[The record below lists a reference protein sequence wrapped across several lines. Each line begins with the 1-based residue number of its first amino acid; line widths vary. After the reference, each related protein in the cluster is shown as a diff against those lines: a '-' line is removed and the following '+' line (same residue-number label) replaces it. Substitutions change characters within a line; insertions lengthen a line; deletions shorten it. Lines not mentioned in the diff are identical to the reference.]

1 MVKLICAIVGAAS
14 NEFEVNI
21 DNTASVSALKVA
33 IKAKNPNDMKGID
46 ADRLELFLA
55 KTEGGAWLSSQSDDV
70 KKLKKGEKTALI
82 ESLIKEDQQLQA
94 EDPLEYVLRENS
106 MVTPQLTQIHVLV
119 LVPGQRLSLGAAAL
133 REPHPVRKKRWK
145 ELNEVLDRNK
155 RSKVNS
161 AGESSTGYSYV
172 SFADVDKIMRTR
184 RYEQPSKVVENDK
197 LDMLYAYLLLLPKAF
212 GDIVTGK
219 ESKKLHF
226 IVPILACVCGH
237 FDGEVRILAEKT
249 VTGKR
254 VHGDGSFEFVIERG
268 SKRVCIVQAKRD
280 DFQQGL
286 AQAYVGCEV
295 LADVEGL
302 TKLYSIVTNYKE
314 WYFSRSLDDR
324 IERFDVTMD
333 IVNDIPT
340 RESVKMIAEKIYSM
354 LSDDDE
360 PAVASNE
367 AIL

>member
-1 MVKLICAIVGAAS
+1 M
-14 NEFEVNI
+14 
-21 DNTASVSALKVA
+21 
-33 IKAKNPNDMKGID
+33 
-46 ADRLELFLA
+46 
-55 KTEGGAWLSSQSDDV
+55 
-70 KKLKKGEKTALI
+70 KKLRASWKLNKPDLFGPDVSLGE
-82 ESLIKEDQQLQA
+82 D
-94 EDPLEYVLRENS
+94 V
-106 MVTPQLTQIHVLV
+106 IHVLV
-119 LVPGQRLSLGAAAL
+119 LVPGQGLSVGAAAL
-133 REPHPVRKKRWK
+133 REPHPVRKKRWE

-172 SFADVDKIMRTR
+172 SFTDVDKIMRAR

-197 LDMLYAYLLLLPKAF
+197 LDVLHAYLLLLTKAF
-212 GDIVTGK
+212 GEIVTGK
-219 ESKKLHF
+219 EAKRLHF
-226 IVPILACVCGH
+226 IVPILACVCGL
-237 FDGEVRILAEKT
+237 FDGEVQILAEET

-268 SKRVCIVQAKRD
+268 SKRVCIVEAKRD

-302 TKLYSIVTNYKE
+302 TKLYSIVTNFKE

-324 IERFDVTMD
+324 IERFDATIT

-354 LSDDDE
+354 LSDDEE